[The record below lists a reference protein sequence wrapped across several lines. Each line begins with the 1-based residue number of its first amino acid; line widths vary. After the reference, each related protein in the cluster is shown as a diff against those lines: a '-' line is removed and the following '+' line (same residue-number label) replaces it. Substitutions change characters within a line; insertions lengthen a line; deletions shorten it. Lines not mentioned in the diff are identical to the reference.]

1 MHALYSGLAP
11 WLLQGVELILVL
23 AAVTT
28 VLARRSSVR
37 KAPRSLESALRKLSR
52 RKTLS
57 VLSVGLLAL
66 IVRAALIPLLGIPQ
80 PAVHDE
86 FSHLLAADT
95 FVHGRLTNPTHPM
108 WIYFESLHIIQQ
120 PTYMSMYP
128 PAQGLVLA
136 GGIIL
141 GHPWIGVW
149 LITAIACAAIC
160 WMLQG
165 WLPPSWALLGGVLM
179 VLQLGIL
186 SYWMNSYWGGSVAA
200 LGGALVFGA
209 LPRLKRRPNARDA
222 IIMGVGAAILANSRP
237 YEGFIFS
244 LAVSAVLL
252 AWLVGSH
259 KPPFAIFLR
268 RILLPATV
276 VLMLA
281 ALATGYFYHRVTG
294 SAFRM
299 TYQVNRG
306 TYAMAPYFLWQK
318 PQPEPN
324 YRNAVMR
331 EFYERELRQFDGYKT
346 PGGFITQTA
355 NKMWMAWLVYIGPAL
370 TLPFLAFP
378 WILGD
383 NKIRVPL
390 FVGAVFLA
398 GLSVETWILP
408 HYLAPATGLLFLL
421 LIQCMRHMA
430 LWRWR
435 GRPLGMAL
443 VRATVVSAC
452 AVVVLRLT
460 AIAAHAPLE
469 PSWPRGN
476 LERAAIVNKLD
487 HVPGQHLVI
496 VRYGANHL
504 VDAEWVYNAADIDA
518 AKIVWARDLGD
529 ADADRKLLQY
539 FSHRQPWYLYP
550 DESPP
555 RLEAAPK
562 HIDQS

>member
-259 KPPFAIFLR
+259 KPPFAIF
-268 RILLPATV
+268 
-276 VLMLA
+276 
-281 ALATGYFYHRVTG
+281 
-294 SAFRM
+294 
-299 TYQVNRG
+299 
-306 TYAMAPYFLWQK
+306 
-318 PQPEPN
+318 
-324 YRNAVMR
+324 
-331 EFYERELRQFDGYKT
+331 
-346 PGGFITQTA
+346 
-355 NKMWMAWLVYIGPAL
+355 
-370 TLPFLAFP
+370 
-378 WILGD
+378 
-383 NKIRVPL
+383 
-390 FVGAVFLA
+390 
-398 GLSVETWILP
+398 
-408 HYLAPATGLLFLL
+408 
-421 LIQCMRHMA
+421 
-430 LWRWR
+430 
-435 GRPLGMAL
+435 
-443 VRATVVSAC
+443 
-452 AVVVLRLT
+452 
-460 AIAAHAPLE
+460 
-469 PSWPRGN
+469 
-476 LERAAIVNKLD
+476 
-487 HVPGQHLVI
+487 
-496 VRYGANHL
+496 
-504 VDAEWVYNAADIDA
+504 
-518 AKIVWARDLGD
+518 
-529 ADADRKLLQY
+529 
-539 FSHRQPWYLYP
+539 
-550 DESPP
+550 
-555 RLEAAPK
+555 
-562 HIDQS
+562 